1 MQLTTRE
8 KEVLELICQKMGTQ
22 DIADA
27 LFISPRTVEGHRQN
41 LMSKL
46 NVKNTVGLIIR
57 AVKEKLI
64 EV

>member
-1 MQLTTRE
+1 
-8 KEVLELICQKMGTQ
+8 MGTQ